1 MYDVCRQRCS
11 QFKLTA
17 ECIYKNTESGMHIN
31 DAKSYLKKQKN

>member
-1 MYDVCRQRCS
+1 MYDVCTQSS